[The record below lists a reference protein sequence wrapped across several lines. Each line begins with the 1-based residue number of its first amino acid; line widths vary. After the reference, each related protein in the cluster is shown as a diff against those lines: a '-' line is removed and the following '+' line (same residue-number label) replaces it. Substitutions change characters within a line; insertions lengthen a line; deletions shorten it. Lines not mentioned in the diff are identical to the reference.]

1 MMWRLLFLLPILS
14 AFLMIGIVQSGQ
26 AGEGDQVQLN
36 KPLKSFLTPQEKD
49 YIDSKGV
56 LTVCNVVQVHRN
68 DASYN
73 LVKLLTQHSG
83 IKLDATPLISWQ
95 EAMQGLTNKSCD
107 ILPWATKTQART
119 IAMNFTRPYARI
131 IRVLVSKREQPYI
144 TDINLYGDK
153 VFAMERGNNIAAM
166 LKKHYPDIQT
176 ITSDGTAEGFDLVT
190 DNKAFA
196 SIASLY
202 SIGDLFDNGS
212 LKKLKI
218 AGRLP
223 PVFDDIV
230 SLATRKDDQI
240 LHNILQRTVL
250 TTGPET
256 VSQFMN
262 KGDVY
267 IYEPEANYT
276 RFSLFIAISVLL
288 FSVLFWWNRH
298 LSRLNYKLERA
309 HTELKIK
316 SQLLEV
322 LSVTDPL
329 TDTYNRIKMDRVFEQ
344 EIKRCSRYKKTLSII
359 MVDVDYFKKVND
371 KYGHLI
377 GDRVLQEFASTVKTH
392 IRVND
397 VLGRWGGE
405 EFMVIC
411 PETGINEAET
421 TANKLRQII
430 EEADFNTVKKMT
442 ASFGV
447 AEWCEADN
455 QESLTAKADHAM
467 YLAKHQGRNRVCV
480 SNKS

>member
-1 MMWRLLFLLPILS
+1 MMWRLHFLLPIFH
-14 AFLMIGIVQSGQ
+14 AFLLIGIVQFSQ
-26 AGEGDQVQLN
+26 AGEGAQVQLN

-49 YIDSKGV
+49 YIDRKGV
-56 LTVCNVVQVHRN
+56 LTVCNVVQAHRN

-83 IKLDATPLISWQ
+83 IRLDATPLISWQ
-95 EAMQGLTNKSCD
+95 EALQGLKNKSCD
-107 ILPWATKTQART
+107 ILPWATETRAR
-119 IAMNFTRPYARI
+119 IKAMNFTRPYARI
-131 IRVLVSKREQPYI
+131 VRVLVSKREQPYI
-144 TDINLYGDK
+144 ADINLYGDK
-153 VFAMERGNNIAAM
+153 FFALERGNNIVEM
-166 LKKHYPDIQT
+166 LKQHYPDIRT
-176 ITSDGTAEGFDLVT
+176 ITSDGTAEGFDLVM

-202 SIGDLFDNGS
+202 SIGGLFDNGS
-212 LKKLKI
+212 LKELKI

-223 PVFDDIV
+223 PAFDDIV

-250 TTGPET
+250 TTGPEA
-256 VSQFMN
+256 VRQFMN
-262 KGDVY
+262 RGAIYV
-267 IYEPEANYT
+267 YEPEANYT
-276 RFSLFIAISVLL
+276 RFWLIIVIAVLL
-288 FSVLFWWNRH
+288 FSILFWWNRH

-344 EIKRCSRYKKTLSII
+344 EIKRSARYKKPLSVI
-359 MVDVDYFKKVND
+359 MVDIDYFKNVND
-371 KYGHLI
+371 KHGHLI
-377 GDRVLQEFASTVKTH
+377 GDRVLQEFASTVRKH

-405 EFMVIC
+405 EFLVIC
-411 PETGINEAET
+411 PETGINQAET

-430 EEADFNTVKKMT
+430 EDADFSPAKKMT

-447 AEWCEADN
+447 AEWNESDN
-455 QESLTAKADHAM
+455 QESLIAKADYAM

-480 SNKS
+480 STKR